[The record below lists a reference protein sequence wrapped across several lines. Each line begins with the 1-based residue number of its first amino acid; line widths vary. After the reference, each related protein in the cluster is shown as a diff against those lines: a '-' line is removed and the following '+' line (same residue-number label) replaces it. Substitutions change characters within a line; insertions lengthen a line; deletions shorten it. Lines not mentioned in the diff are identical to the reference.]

1 MRDDAGELSLRVNG
15 EEMSLPIGATVEDV
29 VLRLDQDP
37 RLVAVEWGGRIVPRA
52 EYGTTV
58 LESGARLEVVR
69 FVQGG

>member
-29 VLRLDQDP
+29 VRRLEQDP
-37 RLVAVEWGGRIVPRA
+37 RLVAVECGGRIVPRA